1 MEKEIQ
7 MEVVFNQEHK
17 TRSAETEAEPCDHLF
32 SYLEIKHGFQK
43 TMISYNFN
51 NFSTDELSLVAA

>member
-1 MEKEIQ
+1 

-17 TRSAETEAEPCDHLF
+17 TRNAETESRDHLF
-32 SYLEIKHGFQK
+32 RYLEIKHGFQT

>member
-1 MEKEIQ
+1 

-17 TRSAETEAEPCDHLF
+17 TRNAETESCDHLF
-32 SYLEIKHGFQK
+32 SYLEIKHGFQ